1 MAGIYVWGTGCGA
14 SELVEQGLK
23 PEQIA
28 AFVDNAPFGETFL
41 GRPVLLPEKL
51 PVENCDL
58 VIVTS
63 RQTEQIARQCEVL
76 GIPRERMLFLKNSW
90 EIEDRNQHCQIAS
103 DLLGDELLDKLLP
116 RQQVI
121 ACPGQ
126 LRRSRLP
133 DRWLAGDYVRLAS
146 LELLCRQAAQIS
158 GAAAELG
165 VYKGMFA
172 RCINFLMPERKLYL
186 FDSFSG
192 FSPKDAPTAGLQEAH
207 KQTTVEGVKAVLP
220 FPDQA
225 VICPGFFPDS
235 AREVEEGF
243 CLVSLDVDFFGST
256 LEGLRWFW
264 PRIHGGGFL
273 LLHDWGNPAL
283 PGIAQALDR
292 YQQELGQPIP
302 AVPIP
307 DRNGTLVLCKVGKTR

>member
-1 MAGIYVWGTGCGA
+1 MTGIYVWGTGCGA
-14 SELVEQGLK
+14 SELVEQGLQ
-23 PEQIA
+23 PERIA
-28 AFVDNAPFGETFL
+28 AFVDNTPFGKNFL
-41 GRPVLLPEKL
+41 GRPVLLPGQL
-51 PVENCDL
+51 SVERCRL
-58 VIVTS
+58 MIVTS
-63 RQTEQIARQCEVL
+63 RQAEQIARQCRNL
-76 GIPRERMLFLKNSW
+76 GIPRERILFLKDSW
-90 EIEDRNQHCQIAS
+90 EILDRNQLCQDAA
-103 DLLGDELLDKLLP
+103 DLLGQVLLEKLLP

-126 LRRSRLP
+126 LRHSRLP
-133 DRWLAGDYVRLAS
+133 DAWLAGDYVRLAS
-146 LELLCRQAAQIS
+146 LELLCRQAAQVS

-192 FSPKDAPTAGLQEAH
+192 FAPKDAPTDGIQQAH

-243 CLVSLDVDFFGST
+243 CLVSLDVDFFAST

-264 PRIHGGGFL
+264 PRIHAGGFL
-273 LLHDWGNPAL
+273 MLHDWGNPAL
-283 PGIAQALDR
+283 PGVAQALECYR
-292 YQQELGQPIP
+292 QEQAIP
-302 AVPIP
+302 VVPIP
-307 DRNGTLVLCKVGKTR
+307 DRNGTLVLCKVK